1 MAATAESM
9 LSSLAGPSEGSE
21 GSTAPSEASTAIA
34 APDTAIAVTDGEQPA
49 APAGGEPQ
57 QPATAAAPAAPKDT
71 PEDIQRKHLAALHEA
86 RGEAKTLRQQL
97 AEVQQQLAALKNPQG
112 QQPAAEQP
120 EPEPDFLADPKGY
133 VDKKVQAA
141 LAKLDATEKKTTE
154 TAEQIKQREANEAIL
169 RATQS
174 AETQFYSQ
182 TPDYPEALQHI
193 RGVRTQQLQ
202 DLFPDATAEQINN
215 HIAFE
220 ERETA
225 KMLVSQNRNPA
236 EFAYKFAKTLGYTKK
251 APPPEAKPAPQPIDR
266 DAVRT
271 LGSGGGSGAPA
282 DEAGNAMPEF
292 AAARAEVAARFKR
305 KK

>member
-9 LSSLAGPSEGSE
+9 ISSLAGPSEGSE
-21 GSTAPSEASTAIA
+21 GSAPAAPSEAASTAIA
-34 APDTAIAVTDGEQPA
+34 PPDTAIAVTEGEQSA

-57 QPATAAAPAAPKDT
+57 QQAAAPAAPKDT

-86 RGEAKTLRQQL
+86 RGENKTLRQQL
-97 AEVQQQLAALKNPQG
+97 ADMQQQIAALQKPQAE
-112 QQPAAEQP
+112 PAAEP
-120 EPEPDFLADPKGY
+120 EQEPDFLADPKGY
-133 VDKKVQAA
+133 VDKKVQGA
-141 LAKLDATEKKTTE
+141 LAKLDKAEKATQE
-154 TAEQIKQREANEAIL
+154 TAEQVKQREANEAIL
-169 RATQS
+169 RATQT
-174 AETQFYSQ
+174 AEAQFYSQ

-202 DLFPDATAEQINN
+202 QLFPEATAEQINN

-225 KMLVSQNRNPA
+225 RMLVSQKRNPA
-236 EFAYKFAKTLGYTKK
+236 EYAYHFAQTLGYKK
-251 APPPEAKPAPQPIDR
+251 AAPPPAKTTAQPIDK

-282 DEAGNAMPEF
+282 DEAAGNAMPEF